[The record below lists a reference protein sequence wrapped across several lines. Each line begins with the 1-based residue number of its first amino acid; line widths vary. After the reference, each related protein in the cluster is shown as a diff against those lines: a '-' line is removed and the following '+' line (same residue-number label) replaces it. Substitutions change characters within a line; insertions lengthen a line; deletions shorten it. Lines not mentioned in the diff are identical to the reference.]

1 MTDRRTFLASGIVAL
16 GAGLA
21 GCAGGGLSGGWVTL
35 LDGSTSNLD
44 GWTQIGQGNWSFV
57 DGALQGK
64 DGKAGF
70 LVSKDAYADFEIR
83 AEFWADEDANSGIFI
98 RCQDRN
104 KVGADSAY
112 EVNIWD
118 KRPDQR
124 YATGGIVDY
133 GAVSQPAPKAANRWN
148 TLILLGILTAIA
160 VLLGYLAGAVL
171 DGGDWRV
178 VSGVGVAGA
187 LALGAVSIIWSM
199 ISLAFGARMVLSMAD
214 AKEITKADA
223 PQLYNIVEE
232 MTLASGLPM
241 PKVLVMETDALNA
254 FATGTTPSN
263 AAIAV
268 TRGLLDT
275 LSRDELQGV
284 VGHEMSHIA
293 NLDTRYM
300 TVVGVTVGL
309 IALVADMIMRSLQ
322 WGSFRNRDSDKKS
335 SGSGFLIIIL
345 VVVAVLAPIAARAV
359 QMAVSRQREYL
370 ADATSVQ
377 FTRNPNGLISAL
389 AKLEAAAKPFPGVS
403 NATQHLFIVN
413 PMQRLTEKTT
423 ALMATHPEIGDRIA
437 RLRNL
442 G

>member
-1 MTDRRTFLASGIVAL
+1 MPEATTNFVA
-16 GAGLA
+16 A
-21 GCAGGGLSGGWVTL
+21 
-35 LDGSTSNLD
+35 
-44 GWTQIGQGNWSFV
+44 Q
-57 DGALQGK
+57 
-64 DGKAGF
+64 
-70 LVSKDAYADFEIR
+70 
-83 AEFWADEDANSGIFI
+83 
-98 RCQDRN
+98 
-104 KVGADSAY
+104 
-112 EVNIWD
+112 
-118 KRPDQR
+118 
-124 YATGGIVDY
+124 
-133 GAVSQPAPKAANRWN
+133 AANRWN
-148 TLILLGILTAIA
+148 TLILLAILTAIA
-160 VLLGYLAGAVL
+160 ALLGYLAGAVI
-171 DGGDWRV
+171 DGGDWHL
-178 VSGVGVAGA
+178 VSGLGVAA
-187 LALGAVSIIWSM
+187 AIAMAAISIVWSM
-199 ISLAFGARMVLSMAD
+199 ISLGFGARMVLSMAD

-232 MTLASGLPM
+232 MTIASGLPM
-241 PKVLVMETDALNA
+241 PKILVMETDALNA

-263 AAIAV
+263 SAIAV

-309 IALVADMIMRSLQ
+309 IALVSDMIMRSLQ
-322 WGSFRNRDSDKKS
+322 WGSFRNRDSDKKG

-345 VVVAVLAPIAARAV
+345 IVVAVLAPLAARAV

-413 PMQRLTEKTT
+413 PMQRITEKTT